1 MITFYTTSSAN
12 IRSESKISSRNKPT
26 NIIATIPE
34 NHWFVGHQVTGDW
47 ISGTTI
53 FAGRTLKGYIH
64 NSLLKVGQIEADEPT
79 GPESGSSGIIKRHDV
94 FYEDA
99 AERLR
104 PYLTINPPQEAARP
118 QESVSFKR
126 SRNVEVDWSYIL
138 RGTIVGDYTG
148 QPLPQPFKIGS
159 SFIHFRRYYERLWS
173 LQKSNFP
180 DLAGKLFFTG
190 DVKVPKVTQ
199 VLGAGVTYSMELRAG
214 VTVMKHPLTER
225 MFALTLDSPLTQGDF
240 ADYATYSALWPRV
253 KGIEYCFP
261 ASEDN
266 GAAAHILTTYEEV
279 DLAPSIIIR
288 QYREF
293 EDIRQFATDLSAR
306 ADELARQQVTG
317 LLSELQIN
325 YLLNAIMRMK
335 QPLRDLE
342 FGLRRLADK
351 ASDLNYIL
359 PLVDQTFT
367 YPDASTLT
375 LTKGKL
381 YRPYR
386 TQITWSTDVVRTRDV
401 WVEDRFLGVVIGRR
415 KIHQTWTE
423 RVQQFANVQKY
434 GEIQVDLDP
443 WEEKELVLSQIEG
456 LASYRFERVGGE
468 YVTATGIELTDVVER
483 CEQDEAFRRTVAI
496 WIPSYEQKLTSGEVL
511 TRYAIFK
518 RPFPGYTPVRSPT
531 LFVHETLSYRTGWRT
546 SELGELVHSVNMA
559 PGEERT
565 ITIEQSTTRQVEDVQ
580 STTSI
585 LDLTE
590 SESLELS
597 DEIEK
602 EASSS
607 NESTRTNSLSA
618 SASGSYGPFS
628 GSASTNTSSTQT
640 AKQFARQLERV
651 ARKAARNMTRK
662 STQEVR
668 SSTTVK
674 TNVSRSEST
683 SINVKNINEG
693 RTLNILFYRLYNI
706 FSASL
711 VVENLQVVVT
721 PSIEVVHG
729 SGVTV
734 PHVYDFARLDQAFSA
749 FDFQELGYEPTPE
762 LGSDSYTSLFV
773 AFWSYLI
780 DQFIGLLGRE
790 YDINAGEEAAN
801 FIRFSGAPNML
812 LTAVR
817 AGKRPRLTPGN
828 GTERN
833 NPENLYRCLREAL
846 ESIIV
851 ELDEAVQDG
860 RESGEAKPLIQ
871 HDLRVASPGLYVDA
885 MLGVSPATEPYA
897 EEMRAQKVMAE
908 AAEVARQFAVV
919 DYYRALAG
927 TLPSGDSSPPMV
939 VIARRESN
947 RRIQLNLGKW
957 YKKGRWALFVDA
969 LKVREFD
976 VTQDTAVAIPL
987 SWDTDMAW
995 ISNPENHVVS
1005 VQIENTRLLVSIAPT
1020 G

>member
-1 MITFYTTSSAN
+1 MITFYTTDNAN
-12 IRSESKISSRNKPT
+12 LRSEPKIPSRSQPT
-26 NIIATIPE
+26 NIIATIPTH
-34 NHWFVGHQVTGDW
+34 HWFVASKVVGDW
-47 ISGTTI
+47 VSGTTI
-53 FAGRTLKGYIH
+53 FAGRTLAGFIH
-64 NSLLKVGQIEADEPT
+64 TSLLKVNNIEEEPPVT
-79 GPESGSSGIIKRHDV
+79 PEAGSPGIIRRHDV

-104 PYLTINPPQEAARP
+104 PYLTINPPQEAAQP
-118 QESVSFKR
+118 QESVAFKR
-126 SRNVEVDWSYIL
+126 SRNIEVDWSYIL
-138 RGTIVGDYTG
+138 LGPIVEEYTG
-148 QPLPQPFKIGS
+148 QALPQPFAVGS
-159 SFIHFRRYYERLWS
+159 TFLHFRRYFERLWGIDGTTY
-173 LQKSNFP
+173 P
-180 DLAGKLFFTG
+180 ALATKIFLTG
-190 DVKVPKVTQ
+190 DVKVPRVIQT
-199 VLGAGVTYSMELRAG
+199 VGGVGLTYVMELRSG
-214 VTVMKHPLTER
+214 ITVLKHPLTQR
-225 MFALTLDSPLTQGDF
+225 MFELTLDVPLTAADF
-240 ADYATYSALWPRV
+240 ADYAAYRAIWPRV
-253 KGIEYCFP
+253 TGIEYCFP
-261 ASEDN
+261 SSEADD
-266 GAAAHILTTYEEV
+266 AAPRILTTYEEV
-279 DLAPSIIIR
+279 DLAPSIIVR

-293 EDIRQFATDLSAR
+293 EDLRQFATDLSAR
-306 ADELARQQVTG
+306 AEELAKQQVTG

-351 ASDLNYIL
+351 ASDLNYLL
-359 PLVDQTFT
+359 PLADQTFT
-367 YPDASTLT
+367 YPDGSTLPIV
-375 LTKGKL
+375 KGKL

-386 TQITWSTDVVRTRDV
+386 TQITWSTNVVRTRDV
-401 WVEDRFLGVVIGRR
+401 WVEEKFLGVVISRR

-423 RVQQFANVQKY
+423 RIQQYANVEKY
-434 GEIQVDLDP
+434 GEVQVDLDP
-443 WEEKELVLSQIEG
+443 WEEKELALGHLEG
-456 LASYRFERVGGE
+456 LVSYRFERVGGE
-468 YVTATGIELTDVVER
+468 YVTATGIELTDIMER

-518 RPFPGYTPVRSPT
+518 RPFPGYTPVRSPAM
-531 LFVHETLSYRTGWRT
+531 FVHETLSYRTGWRT

-565 ITIEQSTTRQVEDVQ
+565 ITIEQSTTRQVEDIQ

-590 SESLELS
+590 SESMELS

-618 SASGSYGPFS
+618 SAGGSYGPFS
-628 GSASTNTSSTQT
+628 GSVSGSTSSTQT

-706 FSASL
+706 FTASL
-711 VVENLQVVVT
+711 IVENLQLVVI
-721 PSIEVVHG
+721 PSTEVVHG

-734 PHVYDFARLDQAFSA
+734 PRVYDFARLDQAFSA
-749 FDFQELGYEPTPE
+749 FDFNQLGYESVPAVGTAA
-762 LGSDSYTSLFV
+762 YKNLFV
-773 AFWSYLI
+773 AYWSYLI
-780 DQFIGLLGRE
+780 DQFINLLGKE
-790 YDINAGEEAAN
+790 YDISTGEESASVLHFA
-801 FIRFSGAPNML
+801 GAPNAL
-812 LTAVR
+812 LAAIQ
-817 AGKRPRLTPGN
+817 AGKHPRLTP
-828 GTERN
+828 
-833 NPENLYRCLREAL
+833 AS
-846 ESIIV
+846 ESIEDLYKSLRAALSDIIA
-851 ELDEAVQDG
+851 ELDEAVQQAN
-860 RESGEAKPLIQ
+860 ENGEAKPLIQ

-897 EEMRAQKVMAE
+897 EEMRAQKVMSE

-919 DYYRALAG
+919 DYYRSLAG
-927 TLPSGDSSPPMV
+927 TLATNQPSGPSV
-939 VIARRESN
+939 VHARRESN
-947 RRIQLNLGKW
+947 RKIILDLGKW

-969 LKVREFD
+969 AKIREFD
-976 VTQDTAVAIPL
+976 VAQDALTPIPL
-987 SWDTDMAW
+987 SWDSDMAW
-995 ISNPENHVVS
+995 ISDSENHVIS
-1005 VQIENTRLLVSIAPT
+1005 VQIDNLRLLVSLAPI